1 MMSDNRVGA
10 GILNIITES
19 LYDNPIVV
27 FREYVQNS
35 MDSILKCETNVNE
48 REIRI
53 WNSEGNLFFLDNGN
67 GIKREIFKD
76 EMLKIGASSKK
87 KQRNLGYKG
96 IGRLSGVPYCKKL
109 VFINLYDYVNGK
121 AQIYRIDSELYDSI
135 KNDDS
140 YSNLSFVDLMDKI
153 GTYEEDIDIKAYT
166 MIYSELQR
174 YDEVLKNS
182 NTGFIVF
189 LQGISVVL
197 NNTIQDKGFFQELQW
212 LLPVDFSEDLYE
224 AEEGEEGE
232 EEKKKELFEELTTEE
247 VEGVVPA
254 SYCRIY
260 YDDKQ
265 VLRPI
270 TKEMLRDYVCKSNFK
285 YAVGFHTF
293 NGDKISIDKNN
304 SFSGI
309 RIYIDNML
317 LCDENEL
324 LQSLDH
330 YGLLAHT
337 SNGQLQS
344 VRGIGAL
351 IYITD
356 KVNISANA
364 RRTFIEVTDNDSLE
378 FLKILAEFVNTI
390 YDTRYALSNYISAKS
405 KQQANAERVN
415 KLRMVALENLRKL
428 AKEEVELTQDDK
440 EEKIDFS
447 NMSLTEKKRII
458 KKEIS
463 NQLDLKLKEYLKGLE
478 KFDLENAYS
487 DFLKWIK

>member
-1 MMSDNRVGA
+1 MSDNKVGA

-35 MDSILKCETNVNE
+35 MDSILKSESGISDC
-48 REIRI
+48 EIRI
-53 WNSEGNLFFLDNGN
+53 WNSGRNLFFLDNGN
-67 GIKREIFKD
+67 GVKRENFKD
-76 EMLKIGASSKK
+76 EMIKIGASSKK

-96 IGRLSGVPYCKKL
+96 IGRLSGVPYCKEL
-109 VFINLYDYVNGK
+109 FFVNIYDYTNKK
-121 AQIYRIDSELYDSI
+121 AQIYKINSEGYDKI
-135 KNDDS
+135 KNDEK
-140 YSNLSFVDLMDKI
+140 YSNLSFVELMEII
-153 GTYEEDIDIKAYT
+153 GHYQEEVDISVETD
-166 MIYSELQR
+166 IYSELKR
-174 YDEVLKNS
+174 YNEMFKNS
-182 NTGFIVF
+182 NSGFMV
-189 LQGISVVL
+189 LLRDISMVL
-197 NNTIQDKGFFQELQW
+197 NNTIENEGFFQELQW
-212 LLPVDFSEDLYE
+212 LLPVDFYDDLYNSD
-224 AEEGEEGE
+224 
-232 EEKKKELFEELTTEE
+232 KSELFKELTTDNI
-247 VEGVVPA
+247 EGVMPA
-254 SYCRIY
+254 RHCKIY
-260 YDDKQ
+260 YNDTPIF
-265 VLRPI
+265 RPI
-270 TKEMLRDYVCKSNFK
+270 KREMLRDYVCKNNFK

-293 NGDKISIDKNN
+293 KGDKIVIDKNN

-344 VRGIGAL
+344 VRGIGAM

-378 FLKILAEFVNTI
+378 FLKMLAEFVNTI

-405 KQQANAERVN
+405 KQQAGQERLQQ
-415 KLRMVALENLRKL
+415 LRTIALDNLRKL
-428 AKEEVELTQDDK
+428 AKENVELASD
-440 EEKIDFS
+440 EEENKNDFA
-447 NMSLTEKKRII
+447 NMSITEKKKTI

-463 NQLDLKLKEYLKGLE
+463 ANLNLKLKEYIKQLDVLE
-478 KFDLENAYS
+478 LENAFRNFV
-487 DFLKWIK
+487 DWLK